1 MAALTNIIKQA
12 RLEATEEAGV
22 VRGREGEVEVTG
34 RLLALVDETID
45 EEGRVRA
52 QRRIEE
58 DFEALRF
65 GT

>member
-12 RLEATEEAGV
+12 RLEATEEADG